1 MSTGMA
7 GVTSWAA
14 EAGEDLS
21 NALFTF
27 ATVHADGKIYQ
38 ANSGEVTIGLIV
50 EGAAAGGFVS
60 VQCDGIGKVTLGAT
74 LSAGTEIMSDNSG
87 AAVQRIPS
95 PNDLFSAGRLLTGG
109 NSGEVVSIL
118 LS

>member
-1 MSTGMA
+1 MSTAMQGNT
-7 GVTSWAA
+7 VFAA

-21 NALFTF
+21 GSLFKF
-27 ATVHADGKIYQ
+27 ATVHADNKLYE
-38 ANSGEVTIGLIV
+38 ANSGEVTIGVIV
-50 EGAAAGGFVS
+50 EGAVAGKPAS
-60 VQCDGIGKVTLGAT
+60 VQCDGIAKVQLGAS
-74 LSAGTEIMSDNSG
+74 LNAGTEIMSDNSG

-109 NSGEVVSIL
+109 NSGEIVSVL